1 MCVWGGG
8 GGGRGDGISTRGI
21 RPQTNPKPQKLDRV
35 RSVP

>member
-8 GGGRGDGISTRGI
+8 GGVGGGDGISTRGI

-35 RSVP
+35 P